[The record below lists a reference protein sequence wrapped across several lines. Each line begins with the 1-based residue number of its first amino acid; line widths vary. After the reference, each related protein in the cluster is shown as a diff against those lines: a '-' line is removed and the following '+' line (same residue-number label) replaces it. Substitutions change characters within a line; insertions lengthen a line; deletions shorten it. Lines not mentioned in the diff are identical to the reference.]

1 MANMV
6 NALQRIKDELD
17 KEIDSAEMRGRELEE
32 QVRGINQLIS
42 SLISDRTAIVRGIN
56 VVHERGE

>member
-6 NALQRIKDELD
+6 NALQRIKDDLD

>member
-6 NALQRIKDELD
+6 NALQRIKDDLD

-32 QVRGINQLIS
+32 QVRGINQLIR